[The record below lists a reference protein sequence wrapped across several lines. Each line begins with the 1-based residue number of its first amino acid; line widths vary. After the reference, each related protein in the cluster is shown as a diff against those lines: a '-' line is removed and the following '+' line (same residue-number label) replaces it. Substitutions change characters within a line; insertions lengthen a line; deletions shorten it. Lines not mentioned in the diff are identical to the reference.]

1 MKIIELKES
10 KNGFGIVFSDDI
22 CGRVTT
28 IKPKS
33 PAAKAKMKPGQDIIA
48 FKDVNE
54 AGDEEL
60 IYVAELE
67 IEELKEI
74 IQNHVGTLTLHVSEF
89 QQDQSTTSGAKRR
102 TKPPPP
108 PPSKRKNV
116 NLIKVSFFIFFLS
129 S

>member
-1 MKIIELKES
+1 MRIIELKEG
-10 KNGFGIVFSDDI
+10 KNGYGFILSNED
-22 CGRVTT
+22 CGRVTN
-28 IKPKS
+28 IKAKS
-33 PAAKAKMKPGQDIIA
+33 PAAKAKMKQGQDIIA

-74 IQNHVGTLTLHVSEF
+74 IKNHVGTLTLHMSEF
-89 QQDQSTTSGAKRR
+89 QHDQSTISGVKRQ

-116 NLIKVSFFIFFLS
+116 NLIKVCFFIFFLK
-129 S
+129 

>member
-1 MKIIELKES
+1 MTIIELKES

-48 FKDVNE
+48 FKDVNDE
-54 AGDEEL
+54 GHEEL

-67 IEELKEI
+67 VQELKEMI
-74 IQNHVGTLTLHVSEF
+74 KSHLGTLTLHVKEL
-89 QQDQSTTSGAKRR
+89 QQDQSTTSGVKRQ

-108 PPSKRKNV
+108 PSSKRKNV
-116 NLIKVSFFIFFLS
+116 NLIKVSFCIFLLK
-129 S
+129 

>member
-1 MKIIELKES
+1 MVRIIQLKES
-10 KNGFGIVFSDDI
+10 KNGFGIVLSNDI

-33 PAAKAKMKPGQDIIA
+33 PAAKAKMQPGQDIIA

-54 AGDEEL
+54 EGDEEL

-67 IEELKEI
+67 VEELKEMMKD
-74 IQNHVGTLTLHVSEF
+74 HVGTLTLHVSEF
-89 QQDQSTTSGAKRR
+89 QKDQSTTSGVKRQ

-116 NLIKVSFFIFFLS
+116 NLMKVSFFTFFLK
-129 S
+129 